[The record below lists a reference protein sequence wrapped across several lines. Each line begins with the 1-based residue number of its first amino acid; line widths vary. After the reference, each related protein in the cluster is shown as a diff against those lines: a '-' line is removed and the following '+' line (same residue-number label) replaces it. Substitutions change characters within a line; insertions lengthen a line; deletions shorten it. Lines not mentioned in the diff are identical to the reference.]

1 MQFSL
6 LQYKPVS
13 GFCMCVDAIASEPSM
28 LGFNEFTYKHII
40 PACFLAPM
48 KPTFDLSDAQ
58 TIQVFNAYD
67 CDRKTNR

>member
-1 MQFSL
+1 
-6 LQYKPVS
+6 
-13 GFCMCVDAIASEPSM
+13 M